1 VTVARCIWVCGVCS
15 SSRIRERSTTCGKR
29 DLCQP
34 LDQPMNCASCQE
46 SVLRYSAGKTEENYD
61 IYNSAI
67 LLISPELHVQ
77 ICRCSAVLINFLQ
90 FYRLSLIYD
99 CLSCR
104 CSYTQSKSPPPT
116 SHSSIFVIWFSHL
129 HLILCKSYPDITS
142 AVLLQVG
149 NSLHAVLSFILCHL
163 LFKTSFLNLCAF
175 VRTFQSCSQLRTLQM
190 FCGRHKF

>member
-1 VTVARCIWVCGVCS
+1 
-15 SSRIRERSTTCGKR
+15 
-29 DLCQP
+29 
-34 LDQPMNCASCQE
+34 MNCASYQE

-77 ICRCSAVLINFLQ
+77 IRRCVASNSRCSAVLIHFLQ

-163 LFKTSFLNLCAF
+163 LFKTSFLHLCAF
-175 VRTFQSCSQLRTLQM
+175 IPKFQSCSQLRTLQT